1 MAIQN
6 KPIDFESRSGLITR
20 GTRAVT
26 SSTGQTGTV
35 QIDGGAAIAKNLIVG
50 SSASIYGPVFLGDS
64 LVVSTTATFLGSIQL
79 AGIVGADTQVN
90 NLLVNNISTL
100 SGPVIIYNSATVY
113 GPLYLQGTSS
123 TLNVS
128 AGTATFGGNVLINA
142 PILADID
149 GSGALALTAG
159 GLYVNQNI
167 VVASTLSSLVTTASN
182 SIYTLGGIGISQ
194 DLFVRGDTLIHG
206 NLTVLGTQTI
216 INSTSTSISDPV
228 IDIGTAPNNQPLT
241 VDDGLSKGLVI
252 HYYTTADNHM
262 FVGRS
267 ASTGRLVIRD
277 LIDPGYSGNIP
288 NEDYINNGF
297 WGGLDVGSLNVYNST
312 ITTNSAT
319 GALKVVGGISS
330 ENNIYA
336 AGNIYSYN
344 TVTGKAVIGNTVAA
358 NNLTQ
363 NRLVFSNQA
372 HQLTD
377 TSTLY
382 VSNGD
387 LAGRAWY
394 ANTATNLAGGVAYDL
409 VYQAAPGVTNFLPI
423 QGTGGYVLQSD
434 GSQFFWGMLPGSVVT
449 GSAFTATN
457 LLAGFEGAIPYQVR
471 YGQTSFTPDLIYS
484 TATQRLTALRAAFTS
499 TENATN
505 TATGAVVITGGAAV
519 GEDLWVGGTI
529 YSQGSPVLTGAAG
542 QYVSTIIAGTDTAVS
557 TSTGNITIW
566 NTSTLQSIT
575 DRGNSTT
582 NAVVILNAAA
592 ATSTDS
598 GALQVTG
605 GVGVGGDVIA
615 QGGKF
620 GNIQVGIT
628 NDNTIDNQNGNITIT
643 ASGGTVTVNND
654 LSVTGTVNAVGT
666 ATFQKPVDITDSRN
680 SISTVSGALTVLGGV
695 GIGRDLHVGGTIVG
709 DLSGT
714 ANSAN
719 NLTGGTTGQLVFQSA
734 SGVTAFTGPGT
745 EGDILVSRGT
755 SSSGPTFQNTLTLS
769 GTTESISST
778 TGALQVA
785 GGVGIGRDLWVGGQA
800 YIDGAIALTSATVN
814 LYASKTILTAG
825 TDTAISTSTGE
836 ITIWNISTLQSVTD
850 RGASTTNAISILNT
864 LTVADTIFA
873 GTGLYNN
880 GAGIDLLSYDPNV
893 HYVSDSNGSDT
904 NNGHWLAAPYKTI
917 KHALNQAAPGDKV
930 YIQPGTYTEEFP
942 ITIPQGVSVRGAGLR
957 AVFVQPTTA
966 TNTASAF
973 LLNGE
978 TSITDFTV
986 GNFYKPGYAFQF
998 APGAKITTRSP
1009 YVERFSVITRGSVT
1023 STADPYGFNSA
1034 DAGNGAY
1041 LDASILDPTSLEP
1054 AMLWNEATFIVPN
1067 ATGMYMTNGARAEL
1081 LNGFFYFADT
1091 AVNAVSGTTGYG
1103 GVGKVKLRVTGTN
1116 GVFVAGD
1123 TITYK
1128 DPSGNTLASGTIS
1141 STASGG
1147 YIYLS
1152 SPVWGFD
1159 TVVDRTAKIVTA
1171 YGGAKLVTADQRFG
1185 SASLRITTSTD
1196 YAEVLHDGD
1205 FAFGSSSSYTIEAWI
1220 KPDAVGLGRT
1230 QNVIYKGTVASSGI
1244 RVGVSTN
1251 NKATVQHGSAVIT
1264 GTTTLSAS
1272 AWNHIAM
1279 VRDAGANSLTLY
1291 VNGVANGTTAATG
1304 SVINTDP
1311 VSIGSDG
1318 SQGFLGWIDELRI
1331 SSIVRYP
1338 SAFTPSTTGLS
1349 SDPATVLMLHFD
1361 GGDQSTVIT
1370 DDAYAT
1376 QDIYST
1382 GSGPA
1387 TAARITLADYHQ
1399 FGAELRCIGSAAV
1412 FGNKGVVANGTGTD
1426 LKLIAFNLSFVGAG
1440 GDLTDDSTLVCQENE
1455 LIELNDGKIYYQTV
1469 DQNGDFRVGNNF
1481 LINQRTGE
1489 VSFGASAVNLNNVSS
1504 INVTNGVDSTF
1515 ITPGNISVGNL
1526 NLSGNNLASLSGNIT
1541 IAPSGSL
1548 TTVDSNLQVNGSVNI
1563 TQPSFING
1571 SPIVTVGTIGTAGV
1585 SKIIAGTDTAIT
1597 SATGQVTIWNT
1608 STFQSVTDRG
1618 SVTTNVVN
1626 FLNNSN
1632 ATTSTNGTVVVS
1644 GGQGIGRDLWVGG
1657 DIYAPNR
1664 IIVNTITAT
1673 NLIVTGNTY
1682 IPGGIT
1688 ATNFTTTELTVVGQ
1702 TVLQALIAAIATV
1715 TNLTVSSL
1723 VDLGPMRVY
1732 GTFTGSTSTMSNLYI
1747 TDYTTASNTYTGALI
1762 VNGGVGVGGSLYANG
1777 LYDEGSRV
1785 ITQINLPQFGVA
1797 TIIAGTDTA
1806 VSTAAGVVTVWNTST
1821 LQSITA
1827 RGATTPSPITI
1838 TNTDANVGSTAANAL
1853 SVAGGVGIGA
1863 SLLVG
1868 GNAVFGGNVTF
1879 NGTTTNVFSTNTIY
1893 TDNIIDQHVPSPA
1906 PWTVNDGKDI
1916 GTRYQIYNTTATS
1929 AFLGRING
1937 SGYLE
1942 WYGTGVDT
1950 SATNNITGVY
1960 GTFKTGSIVLADTT
1974 SSALTVAGGASFGG
1988 TLLAAELFDNNNR
2001 VVTTVIPVSGTAIGI
2016 DSIVTTGTAA
2026 TFRVNNLGVTSL
2038 TGTTYIGLSQSTGS
2052 VEITNLGVQTLTAGT
2067 DTAVS
2072 ASTGT
2077 VVVWNTSTLQSV
2089 TARGATTPS
2098 AITISNDTQSA
2109 STNTGAL
2116 IVTGGAGLGGNLYV
2130 GGNFVTDGSSQLQ
2143 NLSAVSVTATSINVA
2158 YFTATV
2164 ATVTNLTVH
2173 NSLYVGGASTLTN
2186 LLVTGDGTVNGTF
2199 TVTNTT
2205 PASSTSTG
2213 ALTVGGGVGVA
2224 GDLWVGGTIYGSLG
2238 GSINTATNIADGLAG
2253 QVPYQ
2258 SAPGQTAFTGPGN
2271 AGEIL
2276 VSRGSSGPV
2285 FQNTLTLA
2293 GNNVSTSTQTGALV
2307 VAGGVGVGG
2316 NIYFGGNLYQ
2326 NGVLFTGASTSTT
2339 STFTINNGTVSTST
2353 TTGALV
2359 VQGGVGVG
2367 GSVYIGNKVGFVNTS
2382 NVSVVYQFYNAET
2395 NSLDTVFG

>member
-50 SSASIYGPVFLGDS
+50 SSASIYGPVFLADS
-64 LVVSTTATFLGSIQL
+64 LVVSTTATFLGNIQL

-100 SGPVIIYNSATVY
+100 SGPVIVYNSATFY

-123 TLNVS
+123 TLNISV
-128 AGTATFGGNVLINA
+128 GTATFGGNVLIDS
-142 PILADID
+142 PILANID
-149 GSGALALTAG
+149 GTGALALTAG
-159 GLYVNQNI
+159 GLYVNQNL

-182 SIYTLGGIGISQ
+182 SIYTLGGVGISQ
-194 DLFVRGDTLIHG
+194 DLLVRGDALIHG

-228 IDIGTAPNNQPLT
+228 IDIGTAPNNAPLT

-267 ASTGRLVIRD
+267 AATGRLVIRD
-277 LIDPGYSGNIP
+277 DIDPGYNGNIP
-288 NEDYINNGF
+288 NENYVNNGA
-297 WGGLDVGSLNVYNST
+297 WAGLDLGSINVYDAT

-330 ENNIYA
+330 QNNIYA

-344 TVTGKAVIGNTVAA
+344 TVTGKSIIGNTVAA

-363 NRLVFSNQA
+363 NRLVFSNQS

-394 ANTATNLAGGVAYDL
+394 SNTATNLAGGVAYDL
-409 VYQAAPGVTNFLPI
+409 PYQAAPGITNFLPI

-434 GSQFFWGMLPGSVVT
+434 GYQFFWGMLPGSVVT

-457 LLAGFEGAIPYQVR
+457 LLGGFEGAIPYQVR
-471 YGQTSFTPDLIYS
+471 YGQTSFTPDLTYN

-519 GEDLWVGGTI
+519 GEDLWVGGAI

-542 QYVSTIIAGTDTAVS
+542 QYVSTITAGTDTAVS

-628 NDNTIDNQNGNITIT
+628 NDNTIDNQNGNLTIS
-643 ASGGTVTVNND
+643 ASGGTVSVNND
-654 LSVTGTVNAVGT
+654 LSITGTVNATGT
-666 ATFQKPVDITDSRN
+666 ATFQKPVDITEPKN
-680 SISTVSGALTVLGGV
+680 SISTTSGALTVLGGV
-695 GIGRDLHVGGTIVG
+695 GIGKDLHVGGTIVG

-745 EGDILVSRGT
+745 AGDILVSRGT

-785 GGVGIGRDLWVGGQA
+785 GGVGIGKDLWVGGQA
-800 YIDGAIALTSATVN
+800 YIDGAIAVTSATVN

-825 TDTAISTSTGE
+825 TDTAITTSTGE
-836 ITIWNISTLQSVTD
+836 ITIWNTSTLQSVTD
-850 RGASTTNAISILNT
+850 RGAETTNAISILNT
-864 LTVADTIFA
+864 LTVANTIFV
-873 GTGLYNN
+873 GTALHNN
-880 GAGIDLLSYDPNV
+880 GAGVDLLSYDPNV

-904 NNGHWLAAPYKTI
+904 NDGHWLAAPYKTI
-917 KHALNQAAPGDKV
+917 KYALNQAMSGDTV
-930 YIQPGTYTEEFP
+930 FIQPGIYTEEFP

-957 AVFVQPTTA
+957 EVFVQPTTV

-978 TSITDFTV
+978 TSISDFTV

-1009 YVERFSVITRGSVT
+1009 YIERFSVITRGSTT
-1023 STADPYGFNSA
+1023 STSDPYGFNTA
-1034 DAGNGAY
+1034 DAGGGAY
-1041 LDASILDPTSLEP
+1041 LDASVLDPTSLEP

-1081 LNGFFYFADT
+1081 LNGFFYFAET

-1103 GVGKVKLRVTGTN
+1103 GAGQVKLRVTGTN

-1128 DPSGNTLASGTIS
+1128 DPSGNVLASGTIS

-1147 YIYLS
+1147 YVYLS
-1152 SPVWGFD
+1152 SPVWGFN
-1159 TVVDRTAKIVTA
+1159 TVVDRTAKTVTT
-1171 YGGAKLVTADQRFG
+1171 YGDAKLVTADQKFG

-1205 FAFGSSSSYTIEAWI
+1205 FAFGPSNSYTIEAWI
-1220 KPDAVGLGRT
+1220 KPDTVGLGRT
-1230 QNVIYKGTVASSGI
+1230 QNIVYKGTVESTGI
-1244 RVGVSTN
+1244 RVGVSSN
-1251 NKATVQHGSAVIT
+1251 NKATVRHGSAVIT

-1279 VRDAGANSLTLY
+1279 VRDANANSLTLY

-1318 SQGFLGWIDELRI
+1318 TQGFLGWIDELRI
-1331 SSIVRYP
+1331 SSIVRYS
-1338 SAFTPSTTGLS
+1338 SAFTPSTTGLG

-1361 GGDQSTVIT
+1361 GADQSTVIT
-1370 DDAYAT
+1370 DDVYAT
-1376 QDIYST
+1376 QNIYST

-1412 FGNKGVVANGTGTD
+1412 FGNRGVVANGTGTD
-1426 LKLIAFNLSFVGAG
+1426 LKLIAFNLSFIGSG
-1440 GDLTDDSTLVCQENE
+1440 GDLTDDATLVCQENE

-1504 INVTNGVDSTF
+1504 INVTNGVISTV

-1526 NLSGNNLASLSGNIT
+1526 NLSGNTLASLSGNVT

-1548 TTVDSNLQVNGSVNI
+1548 TTIDSNLQVNGSVNI
-1563 TQPSFING
+1563 NQPSFING
-1571 SPIVTVGTIGTAGV
+1571 SPIVTADTIGTAGV

-1618 SVTTNVVN
+1618 AATTNIVN

-1664 IIVNTITAT
+1664 IVANTITAT

-1732 GTFTGSTSTMSNLYI
+1732 GTFTGSTSTMANLHI

-1762 VNGGVGVGGSLYANG
+1762 VNGGVGVGGALYANG

-1797 TIIAGTDTA
+1797 SIIAGTDTS

-1827 RGATTPSPITI
+1827 RGATTPSAITI
-1838 TNTDANVGSTAANAL
+1838 TNTNANVGSTAANAL
-1853 SVAGGVGIGA
+1853 SVSGGVGIGA

-1868 GNAVFGGNVTF
+1868 GNTVFNGNVTF
-1879 NGTTTNVFSTNTIY
+1879 NGTTTNVFSTNTVY

-1974 SSALTVAGGASFGG
+1974 SSALTVAGGASVGG
-1988 TLLAAELFDNNNR
+1988 TLHAAELFDNNNR
-2001 VVTTVIPVSGTAIGI
+2001 VVTTVTPVSGTAIGI
-2016 DSIVTTGTAA
+2016 DTVVTTGTAA
-2026 TFRVNNLGVTSL
+2026 TFKVN
-2038 TGTTYIGLSQSTGS
+2038 
-2052 VEITNLGVQTLTAGT
+2052 NLGVQTLTAGT

-2077 VVVWNTSTLQSV
+2077 VVVWSTSTLQSI

-2098 AITISNDTQSA
+2098 AITITNDTQSA

-2143 NLSAVSVTATSINVA
+2143 NLLAASVTATSINVA

-2186 LLVTGDGTVNGTF
+2186 LLLTSNGTVNGTF

-2205 PASSTSTG
+2205 PALSTATG

-2293 GNNVSTSTQTGALV
+2293 GNNVSTSTQTGALI

-2367 GSVYIGNKVGFVNTS
+2367 GSVYVGNKVGFVNTS